1 MNRNTED
8 RRIIAV
14 CTSWEDVENL
24 NLVLNRLI
32 EATESAGFLPLCVA
46 FDRSGVES
54 RGEES
59 IQELMKAFEVSNLAG
74 FLLFGEMIRSDS
86 INRHI
91 IQLAQDKKLPVFML
105 EREYE
110 GCINMA
116 FSYGDGFEKVARH
129 LVEEHGCGD
138 IVMVAGIQGN
148 SYSEERIS
156 LCRQVL
162 EENGKSLPPEKVI
175 YGEYWD
181 EPTYRALDRYFAS
194 GGRVPEAFLC
204 ANDAMAIA
212 VCIYL
217 SERNIRVPEEVRV
230 AGFDGIL
237 PGESHVPAITTARP
251 DFAYMFRKM
260 LDRIKVWRPED
271 TGKTELW
278 PIPFEFLQRESC
290 GCVQGNAFLSTKKS
304 GELKIDN
311 LLYTRHIRAMG
322 NFIRKTLSMN
332 SLEMLSEELSS
343 LFSGWPNP
351 CYFAAV
357 LDEKD
362 RTMARCV
369 MHGRH
374 GLFASGSSFCWQE
387 SPVIDEESI
396 RCDPAIRIL
405 MAQLL
410 QNEEE
415 TMGYLVSGMQAWN
428 LREQERFEEEAL
440 FLSAAL
446 NAVIGNR
453 RLEEA
458 NNAILRMAE
467 HDYLTGLYNRRGFL
481 RELERRLQQPE
492 SRGQTLTLFSMDMDG
507 LKTINDVYGHHEGDV
522 AIQSLAKALEQETGH
537 RGICAR
543 YGGDE
548 FAFAFLDAESLLPE
562 LEQIRGRMETY
573 ARAICGP
580 KEYLISASLGGT
592 SCPIENHP
600 SLDQILAEADRAL
613 YEDKSIR
620 KGRGKGR
627 RKEDGQESGK
637 TPGFSMPD

>member
-1 MNRNTED
+1 MNTGNAD
-8 RRIIAV
+8 RKIIAV

-32 EATESAGFLPLCVA
+32 EATEGEAFLPLCIA

-54 RGEES
+54 RGQES
-59 IQELMKAFEVSNLAG
+59 IREFMAAFDLPNLAG
-74 FLLFGEMIRSDS
+74 FLLFGEMIRSDV
-86 INRHI
+86 INQSI
-91 IQLAQDKKLPVFML
+91 IQIAHRKKLPVFML

-116 FSYGDGFEKVARH
+116 FTYRDGFEKVARH
-129 LVEEHGCGD
+129 MVEDHECRD
-138 IVMVAGIQGN
+138 IVMVAGIRGN
-148 SYSEERIS
+148 SFSEERIE
-156 LCRQVL
+156 LCRKIL
-162 EENGKSLPPEKVI
+162 EEHGGTLPQEKVI

-181 EPTYRALDRYFAS
+181 EPTYRALDGYFAS
-194 GGRVPEAFLC
+194 GGRIPKAFLC

-217 SERNIRVPEEVRV
+217 SERNIRVPEQVRV

-251 DFAYMFRKM
+251 DFGYMFTRM
-260 LDRIKVWRPED
+260 LERMKNWHPED
-271 TGKTELW
+271 TGKTEVW
-278 PIPFEFLQRESC
+278 PIPFEFIRRESC
-290 GCVQGNAFLSTKKS
+290 GCVRGNAFLSTKKS

-311 LLYTRHIRAMG
+311 LIYTRHIRAMG

-332 SLEMLSEELSS
+332 SLDKLSEELSK

-351 CYFAAV
+351 YYFAAV

-362 RTMARCV
+362 RDYAQCV
-369 MHGRH
+369 LHGRH
-374 GLFASGSSFCWQE
+374 GLFASGSSFCRKE
-387 SPVIDEESI
+387 SPVIDEESV
-396 RCDPAIRIL
+396 RNDPAIRIL

-453 RLEEA
+453 RLAEA
-458 NNAILRMAE
+458 NRAILRLAE

-481 RELERRLQQPE
+481 RELENRLQKPE
-492 SRGQTLTLFSMDMDG
+492 MQGKTLTLFAMDMDC
-507 LKTINDVYGHHEGDV
+507 LKSINDVFGHHEGDY
-522 AIQSLAKALEQETGH
+522 AIQCLAQALEGLMNGN
-537 RGICAR
+537 GICAR

-548 FAFAFLDAESLLPE
+548 FAFAFLDDRSLAPD
-562 LEQIRGRMETY
+562 LEEIRNRIETE
-573 ARAICGP
+573 ARRICGP
-580 KEYLISASLGGT
+580 KEYLISASLGACSAPVESGL
-592 SCPIENHP
+592 P
-600 SLDQILAEADRAL
+600 LDPILAQADQAL
-613 YEDKSIR
+613 YADKSIR
-620 KGRGKGR
+620 KAK
-627 RKEDGQESGK
+627 KK
-637 TPGFSMPD
+637 

>member
-1 MNRNTED
+1 MNHSCDQRK
-8 RRIIAV
+8 IIAV

-32 EATESAGFLPLCVA
+32 QATESQEFLPLCIA

-59 IQELMKAFEVSNLAG
+59 IREFISAFDIPNLAG
-74 FLLFGEMIRSDS
+74 FLLFGEMIRSDE
-86 INRHI
+86 INHNLIR
-91 IQLAQDKKLPVFML
+91 LAHRKNLPVFML

-116 FSYGDGFEKVARH
+116 FSYRDGFETVARH

-156 LCRQVL
+156 LCRQIL
-162 EENGKSLPPEKVI
+162 EEHGKTLPPEKVI

-181 EPTYRALDRYFAS
+181 EPTYKALDRYFSS

-217 SERNIRVPEEVRV
+217 SERNIRVPEQVRV

-251 DFAYMFRKM
+251 DFAFMFGKM
-260 LDRIKVWRPED
+260 MDRIKSWRPEE

-278 PIPFEFLQRESC
+278 PIPFEFIQRESC
-290 GCVQGNAFLSTKKS
+290 GCVQGNTFLSTKKS

-311 LLYTRHIRAMG
+311 LIYTRHIRAMG

-332 SLEMLSEELSS
+332 SLDKLSEQLSA

-351 CYFAAV
+351 YYFAAV
-357 LDEKD
+357 LDEND
-362 RTMARCV
+362 RTRARCV
-369 MHGRH
+369 LHGRH
-374 GLFASGSSFCWQE
+374 GLFASGSSFSWKD
-387 SPVIDEESI
+387 SPVIDEVSVRGDPSI
-396 RCDPAIRIL
+396 QIL

-410 QNEEE
+410 QTEEE
-415 TMGYLVSGMQAWN
+415 TLGYLVSGMQTWN

-446 NAVIGNR
+446 NAVISNR
-453 RLEEA
+453 RLAKA
-458 NNAILRMAE
+458 NNAILWMAE

-481 RELERRLQQPE
+481 RELERRLLLPE
-492 SRGQTLTLFSMDMDG
+492 NREKTLTLFAMDMDR
-507 LKTINDVYGHHEGDV
+507 LKTINDVYGHQEGDY
-522 AIQSLAKALEQETGH
+522 AIKSLAKALEQIMEKK
-537 RGICAR
+537 GICAR

-548 FAFAFLDAESLLPE
+548 FSFAILEEASHVPDPEAIRSQIESA
-562 LEQIRGRMETY
+562 
-573 ARAICGP
+573 AREICGP
-580 KEYLISASLGGT
+580 KPYLISASLGAC
-592 SCPIENHP
+592 SCPVGSHP
-600 SLDQILAEADRAL
+600 SLDQILADADRAL
-613 YEDKSIR
+613 YTDKSIR
-620 KGRGKGR
+620 KAEQ
-627 RKEDGQESGK
+627 KE
-637 TPGFSMPD
+637 